1 MVLTMPTAN
10 PGVSYRDFEGEKVI
24 LCLKL
29 VKALFMDS
37 DEVVERHEKMGMIK
51 FEYYAS
57 LYTKREVN
65 HGYEYL

>member
-37 DEVVERHEKMGMIK
+37 DEVVE
-51 FEYYAS
+51 
-57 LYTKREVN
+57 LVLNTLV
-65 HGYEYL
+65 